1 MGLLSYGYKA
11 SKTPA
16 GKKVVEKV
24 KDFFKPRGKVPNTIT
39 SVKPSVGKSKI
50 KKAVD
55 DVKLSSLKTKGRMKR
70 SFQKMEEDID
80 PARKK
85 LRQTTQKLKG
95 EKVTE
100 SGVSKGK
107 DLREN
112 KMGGGMMGR
121 RFGYKSGMSV
131 KGDNKRDIRKTES
144 MIGASKSSKR
154 EKGKTKFGMLSV
166 KAGIDK
172 NPNPT
177 LADRIAGAKMKKGKA

>member
-39 SVKPSVGKSKI
+39 SVKPSVGKSKL

-80 PARKK
+80 PARIK
-85 LRQTTQKLKG
+85 LRQTTQKLIG
-95 EKVTE
+95 EPVTK

-107 DLREN
+107 D
-112 KMGGGMMGR
+112 
-121 RFGYKSGMSV
+121 
-131 KGDNKRDIRKTES
+131 
-144 MIGASKSSKR
+144 
-154 EKGKTKFGMLSV
+154 
-166 KAGIDK
+166 
-172 NPNPT
+172 
-177 LADRIAGAKMKKGKA
+177 MKKFKTPSLNPKAINKEKK